1 MLEVEE
7 GCTVPYTRPSQGW
20 SNLIEQDNREM
31 QAETTAREA
40 GGSTSCVTHACNLNW
55 MSKLRLHESER
66 NGADIAIDPEERMVA
81 EI

>member
-7 GCTVPYTRPSQGW
+7 GCTVPNIRPSQGW

-31 QAETTAREA
+31 HAETTAREA
-40 GGSTSCVTHACNLNW
+40 GVSTSCLTHPYNLNW

-66 NGADIAIDPEERMVA
+66 NGANIAIDPERRGW
-81 EI
+81 